1 MSHYE
6 APIRK
11 PLVTGNKSYHD
22 VTVDVAAPVEGR
34 ANKAW
39 WIVFS
44 IALVAFIW
52 GLGCIVYT
60 ISTGIGTWG
69 LNKTVGWAWDITNF
83 VWWVGIGHA
92 GTLISAVLL
101 LFRQKWRMAI
111 NRSAEAMTIF
121 SVMQAGLFPIIH
133 MGRPWLAY
141 WVLPIPNQ
149 FGSLWVNFN
158 SPLLWDVFAISTYLS
173 VSLVFWWTGLL
184 PDFAMIRDR
193 AITPFNRR
201 IYGILSFGWSGRAK
215 DWQRFEEVSLVLAGL
230 ATPLV
235 LSVHTIVSFDFATSV
250 IPGWHTTIFPPY
262 FVAGAIFSGFAMV
275 NTLLIIM
282 RKVSN
287 LEDYITIQH
296 IELMNIVIM
305 ITGSIVG
312 TAYITELVIAWYSGV
327 EYEQYAFLNRATGPY
342 WWAYWSMMTCN
353 VFSPQFMWF
362 KKLRTSI
369 MFSFFISIVVNIG
382 MWFERFVIIVTSL
395 HRDYLPSSWTMFSPT
410 FVDIGIFIGTIGFF
424 FVLFLLYARS
434 FPVIAQAEV
443 KTILKASGEKYK
455 KLRAEHGDDAL
466 HYDPQTVGRNP
477 VQNEDDGIHHKIED
491 TEHQNVTETDHP
503 HEDTVNADGLVV
515 SEVMKDRIDEM
526 LHRIGVY
533 DPATQKADDLTRL
546 KNVGPLL
553 QQHLHQ
559 VGIYR
564 FDQVSKLIE
573 QDFELLDE
581 VIENFPIQ
589 ENRAGWIDQANK
601 LKNK

>member
-11 PLVTGNKSYHD
+11 PLVTGDKTYHD
-22 VTVDVAAPVEGR
+22 VTIDVAAPVEGK
-34 ANKAW
+34 ANKSW

-44 IALVAFIW
+44 IALVAFLW
-52 GLGCIVYT
+52 GLGCIIYT
-60 ISTGIGTWG
+60 VSTGIGTWG
-69 LNKTVGWAWDITNF
+69 LNKTVEWAWDITNF
-83 VWWVGIGHA
+83 VWWLGIWHA

-101 LFRQKWRMAI
+101 LFRQKWRMGI

-121 SVMQAGLFPIIH
+121 SVIQAGLFPIIH

-184 PDFAMIRDR
+184 PDLAMIRDR
-193 AITPFNRR
+193 AAKPFQKK

-215 DWQRFEEVSLVLAGL
+215 DWQRMEEVSLVLAGL

-235 LSVHTIVSFDFATSV
+235 LSVHTIVSFDFATAV
-250 IPGWHTTIFPPY
+250 IPGWHSTIFPPY
-262 FVAGAIFSGFAMV
+262 FVAGAVFSGFAMV
-275 NTLLIIM
+275 NTLLIIL

-287 LEDYITIQH
+287 LENYITIQH

-312 TAYITELVIAWYSGV
+312 CAYITELFVAWYSGV

-362 KKLRTSI
+362 PKLRRSI

-382 MWFERFVIIVTSL
+382 MWFERFVIIVTSP

-424 FVLFLLYARS
+424 FVLFLLYSRT
-434 FPVIAQAEV
+434 FPVIAQAEI
-443 KTILKASGEKYK
+443 KTILKASGSKYK
-455 KLRAEHGDDAL
+455 QLREEHGDHVDHRNSPFLGEHRANEANGL
-466 HYDPQTVGRNP
+466 HNRIID
-477 VQNEDDGIHHKIED
+477 EDGN
-491 TEHQNVTETDHP
+491 TQ
-503 HEDTVNADGLVV
+503 HEGTVNADALTT
-515 SEVMKDRIDEM
+515 SEAQRDQLDQM
-526 LHRIGVY
+526 LSRIGVY
-533 DPATQKADDLTRL
+533 DSASQTEDDLTKL
-546 KNVGPLL
+546 KAAGPML
-553 QQHLHQ
+553 QQRLHQ
-559 VGIYR
+559 VGIYTFAQISR
-564 FDQVSKLIE
+564 LESI
-573 QDFELLDE
+573 DFELLNE
-581 VIENFPIQ
+581 LIE
-589 ENRAGWIDQANK
+589 
-601 LKNK
+601 

>member
-1 MSHYE
+1 MASHYE

-11 PLVTGNKSYHD
+11 PLVLGDRDYHD
-22 VTVDVAAPVEGR
+22 VSVDIAGPVERR
-34 ANKAW
+34 ANKQW
-39 WIVFS
+39 WIVFT
-44 IALVAFIW
+44 IAFVAFLW
-52 GLGCIVYT
+52 GIGCITYT
-60 ISTGIGTWG
+60 VSTGIGTWG

-121 SVMQAGLFPIIH
+121 SVIQAGLFPVIH
-133 MGRPWLAY
+133 MGRPWLGY

-193 AITPFNRR
+193 AVKPFQKK
-201 IYGILSFGWSGRAK
+201 IYSLVSFGWSGRAK

-275 NTLLIIM
+275 QTLLIIM
-282 RKVSN
+282 RKVCQ
-287 LEDYITIQH
+287 LEAYITVQH

-312 TAYITELVIAWYSGV
+312 CAYITELFIAWYSGV

-342 WWAYWSMMTCN
+342 WWAYLLMMTCN
-353 VFSPQFMWF
+353 VVSPQVMWF
-362 KKLRTSI
+362 KKIRTSI
-369 MFSFFISIVVNIG
+369 LVSFIISIVVNVG

-424 FVLFLLYARS
+424 FTLFLLYART

-443 KTILKASGEKYK
+443 KSILKKSGEKYK
-455 KLRAEHGDDAL
+455 KLREAGLPLYQVHKTARIKEKVVGTKSLPPGGNKKEVASLLDSIGVFDAENETPDDL
-466 HYDPQTVGRNP
+466 RKVKGIGLMMEQTLNQIGIFTYAQVGRM
-477 VQNEDDGIHHKIED
+477 
-491 TEHQNVTETDHP
+491 TE
-503 HEDTVNADGLVV
+503 
-515 SEVMKDRIDEM
+515 KD
-526 LHRIGVY
+526 Y
-533 DPATQKADDLTRL
+533 
-546 KNVGPLL
+546 
-553 QQHLHQ
+553 
-559 VGIYR
+559 
-564 FDQVSKLIE
+564 
-573 QDFELLDE
+573 ELLDS
-581 VIENFPIQ
+581 ITGSFPG
-589 ENRAGWIDQANK
+589 RAQRDDWAGQARRLN
-601 LKNK
+601 NNS

>member
-1 MSHYE
+1 MASHYE

-11 PLVTGNKSYHD
+11 PLVLGDKGYHD
-22 VTVDVAAPVEGR
+22 VTVDIAAPVEGR
-34 ANKAW
+34 ANKHW

-44 IALVAFIW
+44 IALAAFLW
-52 GLGCIVYT
+52 GVGCIIYT

-69 LNKTVGWAWDITNF
+69 LNKTVNWAWDITNF

-121 SVMQAGLFPIIH
+121 SVIQAGLFPIIH

-193 AITPFNRR
+193 AVLPFQKK
-201 IYGILSFGWSGRAK
+201 IYSLLSFGWSGRAK

-262 FVAGAIFSGFAMV
+262 FVAGAVFSGFAMV

-282 RKVSN
+282 RKVCS
-287 LEDYITIQH
+287 LEAYITVQH

-312 TAYITELVIAWYSGV
+312 CAYITELFMAWYSGV

-369 MFSFFISIVVNIG
+369 MFSFFISIIVNIG

-424 FVLFLLYARS
+424 FVLFLLYART

-443 KTILKASGEKYK
+443 KSILKSSGERYK
-455 KLRAEHGDDAL
+455 KLRDAGKPL
-466 HYDPQTVGRNP
+466 YT
-477 VQNEDDGIHHKIED
+477 IEKMNVKKPKKEIITQDVLMGEVVPAKD
-491 TEHQNVTETDHP
+491 TRQ
-503 HEDTVNADGLVV
+503 GV
-515 SEVMKDRIDEM
+515 SE
-526 LHRIGVY
+526 LLSSIGTF
-533 DPATQKADDLTRL
+533 DATKETADDL
-546 KNVGPLL
+546 KKIKGVGPQMEATLNEIGIFTFA
-553 QQHLHQ
+553 Q
-559 VGIYR
+559 VGRMTKKEY
-564 FDQVSKLIE
+564 D
-573 QDFELLDE
+573 LLDSITE
-581 VIENFPIQ
+581 SFPGRAQ
-589 ENRAGWIDQANK
+589 RDDWAGQAKLLSNKNRNK
-601 LKNK
+601 